1 MKYSKTVTHT
11 WELGNE
17 VNIHVFDNNQWISI
31 TEAGD
36 DPTEGTYYIPLN
48 DNTCA
53 ALEAILSLY
62 RNSQSED

>member
-1 MKYSKTVTHT
+1 MKYSKTDTHT

-36 DPTEGTYYIPLN
+36 DPTEGTHYIPLN

-62 RNSQSED
+62 RNSQSKD